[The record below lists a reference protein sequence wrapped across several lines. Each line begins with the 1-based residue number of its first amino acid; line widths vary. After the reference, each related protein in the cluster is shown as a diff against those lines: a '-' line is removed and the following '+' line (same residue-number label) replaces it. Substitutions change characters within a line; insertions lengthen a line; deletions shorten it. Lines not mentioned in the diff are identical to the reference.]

1 MLENK
6 RQNTHFF
13 TSLPLRLWTVE
24 NYHCMAE
31 AGILLPDEKVELID
45 GKIIKKMSPQGS
57 YRAAAITRINRLLSL
72 ILGDNVLIR
81 LQLPIRLNNFR
92 NLNRI
97 VQ

>member
-1 MLENK
+1 MLEKK

-13 TSLPLRLWTVE
+13 TSLPLLLWTVE

-45 GKIIKKMSPQGS
+45 RKVIRKMSPQRS
-57 YRAAAITRINRLLSL
+57 YHAAAITCINQLLSL

-81 LQLPIRLNNFR
+81 LQLSIRLNN
-92 NLNRI
+92 
-97 VQ
+97 